1 MGRPGALRWA
11 LLSAIAAAV
20 LAACGGGG
28 DQVISLD
35 PAMFQQAYDQL
46 GISIERAEA
55 GEVDGAAEAFA
66 QALPLFVQVE
76 LVLRDMPQEV
86 ITLGKVVEVRTRMNQ
101 ELEQRRRPDVF
112 AEIAKD
118 ARRILAEAAEA
129 LGIEQPQEQ

>member
-28 DQVISLD
+28 QVISLD
-35 PAMFQQAYDQL
+35 AAMFQQAYDQL

-55 GEVDGAAEAFA
+55 GDVDGAKEAFA
-66 QALPLFVQVE
+66 QAFPLFVQVE
-76 LVLRDMPQEV
+76 LLLRDTPQEV
-86 ITLGKVVEVRTRMNQ
+86 ITLGKVVEVRTRMDQ

-118 ARRILAEAAEA
+118 ERRILAESAEA

>member
-1 MGRPGALRWA
+1 VGRPGALRWA

-20 LAACGGGG
+20 LAACGGG
-28 DQVISLD
+28 DQATSLD
-35 PAMFQQAYDQL
+35 AAMFQQAYDQL
-46 GISIERAEA
+46 GTSIERAEA
-55 GEVDGAAEAFA
+55 GDVDGAAEAFA

-76 LVLRDMPQEV
+76 VTLRDLPREV
-86 ITLGKVVEVRTRMNQ
+86 ITLGKLVEVRTSMNQ

-118 ARRILAEAAEA
+118 ARRILADAAEA